1 MSVIATLAA
10 ALALVAGVTAIS
22 LESSAP
28 PPARSVAVVAPAAPA
43 APGQPVR
50 LAARVPAGSAA
61 AIAWDLD
68 ADGRFDDAAG
78 PRAVARFAAAGPHRV
93 AARVVWLGDPLPAQR
108 TAAAQVAVSR

>member
-1 MSVIATLAA
+1 MSVIATLVA
-10 ALALVAGVTAIS
+10 ALALGAGAAAIS
-22 LESSAP
+22 LETPAA
-28 PPARSVAVVAPAAPA
+28 PPARSVAVVTPGAPV

-50 LAARVPAGSAA
+50 LAARVPAVAGA

-78 PRAVARFAAAGPHRV
+78 PRAVARFAAAGRHRV
-93 AARVVWLGDPLPAQR
+93 AAVAVWPGDALPSRR